1 MNLAQRLAEL
11 RRDKDQS
18 LQQVADAVEVSKAHI
33 WELEKG
39 RTDNPSMAL
48 VTRLADH
55 FGVSVAYLVGE
66 DVESRDADPE
76 LQRMF
81 RQAKDLDPADR
92 ALLDRLMQD
101 LLDRSK
107 KAR

>member
-1 MNLAQRLAEL
+1 MTLGERIHRLRLKRQE
-11 RRDKDQS
+11 S
-18 LQQVADAVEVSKAHI
+18 LQDVAGAVGVSKAHI

-55 FGVSVAYLVGE
+55 FEVTLGSLVNE
-66 DVESRDADPE
+66 DIEAPDANPD

-81 RQAKDLDPADR
+81 RQAHDLDPRDR
-92 ALLDRLMQD
+92 ATLDALLQSFRKRPSDT
-101 LLDRSK
+101 
-107 KAR
+107 